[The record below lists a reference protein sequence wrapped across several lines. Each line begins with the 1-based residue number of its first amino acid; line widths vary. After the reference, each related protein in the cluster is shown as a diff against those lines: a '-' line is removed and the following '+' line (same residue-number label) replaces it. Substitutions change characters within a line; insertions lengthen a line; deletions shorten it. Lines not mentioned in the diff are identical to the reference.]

1 MAEINVAYR
10 GVDPLTRKFPVGK
23 WKDGKTHY
31 HIFSCWTAYTN
42 KTDVDR
48 EASIN
53 KEMGLLT
60 RIIGGK
66 INIDGRQTKV
76 YFLYLYGEM

>member
-1 MAEINVAYR
+1 MVAINVAYR

-23 WKDGKTHY
+23 WADGKIHH
-31 HIFSCWTAYTN
+31 HIFSCWTVYTT
-42 KTDVDR
+42 KSEADK
-48 EASIN
+48 EASIS

-60 RIIGGK
+60 RIVGGK

>member
-1 MAEINVAYR
+1 MVSINVAYR
-10 GVDPLTRKFPVGK
+10 GTDPITRKFTLGK

-31 HIFSCWTAYTN
+31 HIFSCWTVYTT
-42 KTDVDR
+42 KTEVDK
-48 EASIN
+48 EAHES

-60 RIIGGK
+60 RIVGGK